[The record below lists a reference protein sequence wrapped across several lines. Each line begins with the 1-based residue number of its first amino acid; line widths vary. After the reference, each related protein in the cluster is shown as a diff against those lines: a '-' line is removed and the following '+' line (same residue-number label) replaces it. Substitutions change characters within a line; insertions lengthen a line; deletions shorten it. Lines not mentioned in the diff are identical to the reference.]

1 MKKLSRP
8 PRKSAMSTWVER
20 LQHSRWRILRILS
33 GRPRL
38 LLSLAIGIACFFVVP
53 DSARLVSRLLIAWNV
68 AAMFFLITIGLVMLR
83 ASPADIKRN
92 AARNDEGQYAILV
105 LASVASIASLA
116 AIIVQLGLVKESTG
130 LLKAFHLSLA
140 FATILT
146 AWAFI
151 HVMFALHYAHEYFD
165 EWKQDAKGKPQLRG
179 GLEIVNDNG
188 HPDYLDFAYY
198 AFTVAVANATADIN
212 ITSNRMRRITLGHSI
227 LSFFFNLALLGL
239 TINITAGLV

>member
-1 MKKLSRP
+1 MQR
-8 PRKSAMSTWVER
+8 
-20 LQHSRWRILRILS
+20 SRWRALRIVS

-38 LLSLAIGIACFFVVP
+38 LLSLIIGIVCFFVVP
-53 DSARLVSRLLIAWNV
+53 DSARVVSRLLIAWNL
-68 AAMFFLITIGLVMLR
+68 AALFFLITIGVVMLR

-105 LASVASIASLA
+105 LASLASIASLV
-116 AIIVQLGLVKESTG
+116 AIIVQLGLVKDSSG
-130 LLKAFHLSLA
+130 LLKAFHLGLA

-151 HVMFALHYAHEYFD
+151 HITFALHYAHEYFD
-165 EWKQDAKGKPQLRG
+165 EWTEDTKSKPQLRG
-179 GLEIVNDNG
+179 GLEIINSME

-198 AFTVAVANATADIN
+198 AFTVGVANATADIN
-212 ITSNRMRRITLGHSI
+212 VTSQRMRRITLGHSI

-239 TINITAGLV
+239 TINITAGLI